1 MATIK
6 EIADI
11 VGVSSSTV
19 SRVLNFDETLN
30 VSEETRIKIFEAADM
45 LDYKS
50 AKNKKKKKVHTLGIV
65 HCDNKKDLIAPYYL
79 SIKLT
84 VEKKCAELLINTV
97 NIYFENGVLQNKN
110 IDGII
115 AIGIFN
121 DNEIE
126 EMLRITQN
134 IIFVDYS
141 PDEKRFG
148 SVIIDLKKAINNSLD
163 YLLEL
168 GHKSIG
174 YIGNKE
180 QSILDKECLSESKEN
195 NFRNYMKNK
204 GLLNERFIEI
214 GTEATY
220 EEGYKLMKKALANKT
235 IPTAFFI
242 ANDTMAVG
250 AYKAIS
256 EKGLIIPKDISI
268 VGFNDESSAKYLI
281 PSLTTTKV
289 YTDYM
294 GIAAVDLFIEKINN
308 NNKFNKKVIISTD
321 FNVRDSCK

>member
-6 EIADI
+6 EIANI

-30 VSEETRIKIFEAADM
+30 VSEETKIKIFEAADM

-50 AKNKKKKKVHTLGIV
+50 SKNKKKKKVHTLGIV
-65 HCDNKKDLIAPYYL
+65 HCDNKKDLIDPYYL

-121 DNEIE
+121 NNEIE
-126 EMLRITQN
+126 EMLNITQN
-134 IIFVDYS
+134 IIFADYS
-141 PDEKRFG
+141 PDEKRFD
-148 SVIIDLKKAINNSLD
+148 SVIIDSEKAINNSLD

-180 QSILDKECLSESKEN
+180 RYILDKECLSESKEH

-204 GLLNERFIEI
+204 GLLNEKFIEI
-214 GTEATY
+214 GTEANY
-220 EEGYKLMKKALANKT
+220 EEGYKLMKKALENKT
-235 IPTAFFI
+235 VPTAFLI
-242 ANDTMAVG
+242 ANDTMTVG

-256 EKGLIIPKDISI
+256 EKGLIIPEDISI

-289 YTDYM
+289 YTDYI

-308 NNKFNKKVIISTD
+308 NNRFNKKVIISTD
-321 FNVRDSCK
+321 LKVRESCK